1 MLCIISYDL
10 HGDEKDYQPL
20 YDKMEALGAT
30 YRCSESTVLLH
41 TGIDAGLVDSAIR
54 SVVDDEATFIVVDI
68 TGIDEEKYFGRVPSR
83 AKGDGFWKWLK
94 EHNN

>member
-10 HGDEKDYQPL
+10 HGAEKDYQSL
-20 YDKMEALGAT
+20 YDKIETLGPS
-30 YRCSESTVLLH
+30 YRCSESTILLH

-68 TGIDEEKYFGRVPSR
+68 TGIDEEKYFGRVPAR

>member
-1 MLCIISYDL
+1 MLCIISFDL
-10 HGDEKDYQPL
+10 HGVEKDYHQL
-20 YDKMEALGAT
+20 YNKMEALGAT

-68 TGIDEEKYFGRVPSR
+68 TGIDEEKYFGRVPAR

>member
-10 HGDEKDYQPL
+10 HGVEKDYQPL
-20 YDKMEALGAT
+20 YDKMEALGTT

-68 TGIDEEKYFGRVPSR
+68 TGIDEDKYFGRVPSR